1 MMQSL
6 RKGIILAGGS
16 GTRLHPATRVACKQM
31 LPIYDKPMV
40 YYPLSTLMLLG
51 ISEILLISTPDD
63 TPRFE
68 RLLGDGH
75 ALGLKISYVVQ
86 EKPAGIAQALL
97 LGESFIGNDSVALI
111 LGDNIFYGAFDFL
124 RTAREFRD
132 GAVAFG
138 YYVQDPQRY
147 GVVEFAADGKAI
159 SIEEKPDEPR
169 SNYAVTGLYLYDSQ
183 AVAIAHGLKPSPR
196 GELEITD
203 LNNIYLECGQLRI
216 ERLGRG
222 IAWLDTGTH
231 ESMLEASN
239 FIATIEKRQGQKIA
253 CIEEI
258 AYRMRFVNRAQMDEL
273 LASMVDNSY
282 RTYLASV
289 VAEVDGESQ

>member
-1 MMQSL
+1 MTQSL

-51 ISEILLISTPDD
+51 ISEILLISTPND

-68 RLLGDGH
+68 QLLGDGH
-75 ALGLKISYVVQ
+75 ALGLNISYVVQ
-86 EKPAGIAQALL
+86 EKPSGIAQALL
-97 LGESFIGNDSVALI
+97 LGESFIGNDPVALI
-111 LGDNIFYGAFDFL
+111 LGDNIFYGAFDLL
-124 RTAREFRD
+124 RTARDFHH

-159 SIEEKPDEPR
+159 SIEEKPDQPR

-183 AVAIAHGLKPSPR
+183 AVGIAHDLKPSAR

-203 LNNIYLECGQLRI
+203 VNNAYLERGQLHI
-216 ERLGRG
+216 GRLGRG

-231 ESMLEASN
+231 DSMLEASN

-258 AYRMRFVNRAQMDEL
+258 AYRMRFISRVQMDEL
-273 LASMVDNSY
+273 LAGMVDNSY
-282 RTYLASV
+282 RTYVASV
-289 VAEVDGESQ
+289 VAEVDGEVQ